1 MSAIQLHRVIPESS
15 SETYLPYQSVDFLI
29 DSKGRKL
36 IKGSIRI
43 EGSCQASVS
52 VGGDRITNLSN
63 VKIEN
68 HIGFHALFDSF
79 TVETEGAGVLE
90 NLQNYGRHMNMISR
104 SSNTSDDLLSSQYV
118 AEGRGPVAQNGNYVL
133 QKVADN
139 SFISTRTT
147 PIGGDGDSSV
157 DPSFSI
163 RPSVCFNRA
172 AGDDYSFSK
181 NGFIRVSCIL
191 SPAIQALYGGA
202 AAAKDYLL
210 TNLALRYQ
218 TREDDGTQGVMMMK
232 SYINVV
238 SSVQST
244 STTVSARVPSKSVNG
259 VAISFIAQSDV
270 NDGSRNSYELQNL
283 PQWEN
288 IEFLFNNSLNE
299 YLTYVVSDQS
309 DALSKGLE
317 AMESAG
323 HSSVSSKTLKGN
335 KGTIF
340 GLKFS
345 EYIDLSNQRFTTNF
359 KVGSDSITNN
369 PMDCHLFFSTLLT
382 M

>member
-15 SETYLPYQSVDFLI
+15 SETYLPYQSVDFLL
-29 DSKGRKL
+29 DAKGRKL

-43 EGSCQASVS
+43 EGECEASVS
-52 VGGDRITNLSN
+52 VGGDRITNDSN
-63 VKIEN
+63 VKLEN
-68 HIGFHALFDSF
+68 HIGFHAFFDSF
-79 TVETEGAGVLE
+79 TVETEGAGMLE
-90 NLQNYGRHMNMISR
+90 NLQNYGRHQNMVSR
-104 SSNTSDDLLSSQYV
+104 SSNTSDDLLSSQFV
-118 AEGRGPVAQNGNYVL
+118 AEGRGPVPQNGNYVL

-139 SFISTRTT
+139 SFISARTT
-147 PIGGDGDSSV
+147 PIDGAGDNSV
-157 DPSFSI
+157 DPSFSV
-163 RPSVCFNRA
+163 RPSICFNRA

-191 SPAIQALYGGA
+191 SPANQALFGGA
-202 AAAKDYLL
+202 DAAKDYLL
-210 TNLALRYQ
+210 KNLALRYQ

-244 STTVSARVPSKSVNG
+244 STTVAARVPSQSVNG
-259 VAISFIAQSDV
+259 VAMSFIAQADV

-288 IEFLFNNSLNE
+288 IEFLFNNSLNQ
-299 YLTYVVSDQS
+299 YLTYVVRDQS
-309 DALSKGLE
+309 DALMKGLE

-323 HSSVSSKTLKGN
+323 HSSVSSTTLKGN
-335 KGTIF
+335 NGVIF

-345 EYIDLSNQRFTTNF
+345 EYLDLSNQRFTTNF

-369 PMDCHLFFSTLLT
+369 PCDVHLFFSTLLT

>member
-15 SETYLPYQSVDFLI
+15 SDNYLPYQSVDFLL
-29 DSKGRKL
+29 DAKGRKL

-43 EGSCQASVS
+43 EGDCQASDA
-52 VGGDRITNLSN
+52 VGGARITNASN
-63 VKIEN
+63 VKLEN
-68 HIGFHALFDSF
+68 HIGFHAFFDSF

-90 NLQNYGRHMNMISR
+90 NLQNYGRYQNMVSR
-104 SSNTSDDLLSSQYV
+104 SSNTSDDLLSSQFV
-118 AEGRGPVAQNGNYVL
+118 AEGRGPVPQNGNYVL

-139 SFISTRTT
+139 SFIAARTT
-147 PIGGDGDSSV
+147 PIDGAGDNSA
-157 DPSFSI
+157 DPSFSL
-163 RPSVCFNRA
+163 RPSLCFNRA

-191 SPAIQALYGGA
+191 SPAIQALFGGA
-202 AAAKDYLL
+202 APAKDYVLK
-210 TNLALRYQ
+210 NLALRYQ
-218 TREDDGTQGVMMMK
+218 TRQDDGQQGVMMMK

-259 VAISFIAQSDV
+259 VAMSFVAQADV
-270 NDGSRNSYELQNL
+270 NDGARNSYELQNL

-299 YLTYVVSDQS
+299 YLTYVVRDQS

-323 HSSVSSKTLKGN
+323 HSSVSSTTLKAN
-335 KGTIF
+335 NGTIF

-359 KVGSDSITNN
+359 KVGSDSITSNA
-369 PMDCHLFFSTLLT
+369 MDVHLYFSTLLT